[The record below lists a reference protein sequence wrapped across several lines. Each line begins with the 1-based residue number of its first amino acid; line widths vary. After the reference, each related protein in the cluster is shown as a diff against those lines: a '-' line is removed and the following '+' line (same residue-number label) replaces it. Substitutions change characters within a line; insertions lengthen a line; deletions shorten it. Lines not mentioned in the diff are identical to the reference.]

1 MPRPRRDYRI
11 ELAQDGTVATE
22 RGVALDVPRAWT
34 PEHLLLAALARCSL
48 LALDY
53 HARRTDVRANGA
65 GSASGSVDRRPD
77 GVWAFV
83 DVECALDVSLEPRP
97 STKELAALLDR
108 AETGCFV
115 GSSLTPKPRYRWR
128 VNGDEVR

>member
-1 MPRPRRDYRI
+1 MPQPRTDYRI
-11 ELAQDGTVATE
+11 ELAPDGTLTTE
-22 RGVALDVPRAWT
+22 RNVRLDVPSAWT

-48 LALDY
+48 LALDF
-53 HARRTDVRANGA
+53 HARRTDVEAHGA

-77 GVWAFV
+77 GAWAFV
-83 DVECALDVSLEPRP
+83 DVECSLDVSLEPAP
-97 STKELAALLDR
+97 STEGLAALLDR

-128 VNGDEVR
+128 VNGHEVR